1 MDAARRNRP
10 IALAAALAG
19 LLLAHPAPGLAADDP
34 DPPPF
39 QGRQKPLTI
48 LTPPQPAPATPL
60 RTLTGGVTTLRGFR
74 GRVVLLNVWATW
86 CAACLHELPELATLQ
101 ARLGGDGFTVAAVS
115 VDARGADDVSPYLE
129 RLGITGL
136 PVYLDPAGRTAEAL
150 GVYGGLPWTFVIDH
164 EGRVMGYVMG
174 AADWGSKEAEA
185 LVRHYT
191 RRLSR

>member
-19 LLLAHPAPGLAADDP
+19 LLLAHPGPGHAAGDQG
-34 DPPPF
+34 PPPF
-39 QGRQKPLTI
+39 QGRQKTFTI
-48 LTPPQPAPATPL
+48 LKPPQPAPQMPL
-60 RTLTGGVTTLRGFR
+60 YTMKGGVTTLRGFR

-86 CAACLHELPELATLQ
+86 CAACLHELPALKNLQ
-101 ARLGGDGFTVAAVS
+101 ARLGGDGFTVLAVS

-136 PVYLDPAGRTAEAL
+136 PIYLDPAGRTAEAL
-150 GVYGGLPWTFVIDH
+150 GVYDGLPWTFVIDD

-174 AADWGSKEAEA
+174 TADWASPEAEA
-185 LVRHYT
+185 LIRHYA
-191 RRLSR
+191 RRVPR